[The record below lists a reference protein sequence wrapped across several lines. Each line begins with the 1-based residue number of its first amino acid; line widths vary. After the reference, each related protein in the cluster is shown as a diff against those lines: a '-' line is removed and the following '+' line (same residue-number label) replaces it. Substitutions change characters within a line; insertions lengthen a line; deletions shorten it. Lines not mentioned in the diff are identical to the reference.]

1 MLKSNYCIS
10 ITRVYRWEASQFGG
24 RVNSESS
31 SVNTADIKELLN
43 RNKQKK
49 KWVTDW
55 CGEPFEVAPVRKQQ
69 SYCQCS
75 VMFCIKDEFNE
86 GLTHHFSQYY

>member
-31 SVNTADIKELLN
+31 SVNTADIKELLS

-55 CGEPFEVAPVRKQQ
+55 
-69 SYCQCS
+69 
-75 VMFCIKDEFNE
+75 
-86 GLTHHFSQYY
+86 

>member
-1 MLKSNYCIS
+1 MFKSNYCIS

-31 SVNTADIKELLN
+31 SVNTADIKELLS

-49 KWVTDW
+49 SGLQIGEGSLLKWL
-55 CGEPFEVAPVRKQQ
+55 Q
-69 SYCQCS
+69 
-75 VMFCIKDEFNE
+75 
-86 GLTHHFSQYY
+86 